1 MLVDSLIVLPI
12 QRVLSNDHA
21 WESVAVASNMP
32 PFSPQSLDF
41 VAELSSA
48 ILRNP
53 ESKQFPETVALGF
66 WLRSANINKIIQSFI
81 DRKPAN
87 TYYVAR
93 GLTFHI
99 APSNVD
105 TIFVYSWIISLL
117 CGNRNVVRISSR
129 PSGQM
134 QTILNCID
142 AVLGRE
148 QHALIAERLAIVR
161 YEASDE
167 TTRMI
172 SEKTDVRVIWGGDQT
187 VLSIRKL
194 PLPPTSIDL
203 SFANKW
209 SLTVID
215 VDHWNGLEDSQKAD
229 AARRF
234 ALDAFQF
241 GQAACSSPRCV
252 VWLNRDSTPTNTQLF
267 WDSVYDHIDGLFE
280 FSPIDFVNKL
290 VEADVL
296 AAQGVT
302 HRKSTRDNR
311 ITRLQIEPA
320 NLKDMIH
327 REHLCDSGFFLECMV
342 ENLDVVFQQF
352 DRKVQ
357 TVASLGVKREVWKT
371 LIEQGTIQGIDRIVP
386 LGKALD
392 FDITWD
398 GFDLLS
404 SFLRS
409 VTLQIDK

>member
-1 MLVDSLIVLPI
+1 MSAI
-12 QRVLSNDHA
+12 QRVLVNDQP
-21 WESVAVASNMP
+21 WESVADSSNLP
-32 PFSPQSLDF
+32 PFSKQSIDF
-41 VAELSSA
+41 VTELSSVL
-48 ILRNP
+48 LRNP
-53 ESKQFPETVALGF
+53 KSKQFPETVALGF
-66 WLRSANINKIIQSFI
+66 WLRSANINRIIQAFLE
-81 DRKPAN
+81 RKQAN
-87 TYYVAR
+87 TYHLAR

-117 CGNRNVVRISSR
+117 CGNRSIIRISSR
-129 PSGQM
+129 PSRQM

-142 AVLGRE
+142 AVLERP
-148 QHALIAERLAIVR
+148 HHSSIAKRLSIVR

-167 TTRMI
+167 TTGLI
-172 SEKTDVRVIWGGDQT
+172 SQRTDVRVIWGGDQT

-215 VDHWNGLEDSQKAD
+215 VDHWNGLDDSQKSD

-234 ALDAFQF
+234 ALDSFQF

-252 VWLNRDSTPTNTQLF
+252 VWLNKHSSPTNTQFF
-267 WDSVYDHIDGLFE
+267 WDSVYDHLDGLFE
-280 FSPIDFVNKL
+280 FSPVDFVNKL

-296 AAQGVT
+296 AAQRVT
-302 HRKSTRDNR
+302 HRNTTRDNR
-311 ITRLQIEPA
+311 VTRLQIEPGK
-320 NLKDMIH
+320 LKDMIH
-327 REHLCDSGFFLECMV
+327 LDHPCDAGFFLECMV
-342 ENLDVVFQQF
+342 QNLDIVFPQF

-357 TVASLGVKREVWKT
+357 SVASLGVQREVWESQ
-371 LIEQGTIQGIDRIVP
+371 LEQGTIQGIDRIVP

-404 SFLRS
+404 SFLRL
-409 VTLQIDK
+409 VTLQIDE